1 MKKSV
6 GKKFLPKGR
15 VIAVCAGVLSCV
27 AAVTGVVA
35 VSNINASSEPN
46 YSPEKQALL
55 DEKAEIYENYMNDK
69 KTKSV
74 TEYPTLSPEEMAEDL
89 AAIKEESD
97 RIDAEV
103 AKRQVVVDTVSEKT
117 GVKELLAADKNYDR
131 LVLALIDYL
140 TNYELTDEEYEEA
153 ENLLYFYAIGYKK
166 ESEIGQ
172 KINDTIGYFDE
183 LEEIERK
190 IASSQ
195 LDD

>member
-6 GKKFLPKGR
+6 DKKFLPKGR

-27 AAVTGVVA
+27 AAVTGIVA

-55 DEKAEIYENYMNDK
+55 DEKAEIYENYLNDK

-89 AAIKEESD
+89 AAIREESA
-97 RIDAEV
+97 RIDAEE
-103 AKRQVVVDTVSEKT
+103 AKMQASIDKVSEKT
-117 GVKELLAADKNYDR
+117 GVKGLLASDENYDR

-153 ENLLYFYAIGYKK
+153 ENLLYFYAVGYKK

-172 KINDTIGYFDE
+172 KINDTIGCFDK